1 MAANNKVLG
10 NLVGTKKDGTSALGN
25 SNAGVSIF
33 GILKG
38 TARNNLVGGATAA
51 SVNTIAFN
59 GDEGVEIFG
68 ISASNRVL
76 RNSIFSN
83 ARLGIDL
90 GSDGPTAKDVGD
102 VDTGPNGLQN
112 KPAIASAKTSGGQT
126 TIEGNLTTKPNKTFM
141 VRFFS
146 NPSGEEGKKFI
157 GKKKVTTLRPLS
169 LALREPPSSPL
180 RARWCSNKR
189 RE

>member
-59 GDEGVEIFG
+59 GGEGVEIFG

-146 NPSGEEGKKFI
+146 NPSGEKA
-157 GKKKVTTLRPLS
+157 R
-169 LALREPPSSPL
+169 SS
-180 RARWCSNKR
+180 
-189 RE
+189 

>member
-1 MAANNKVLG
+1 M
-10 NLVGTKKDGTSALGN
+10 
-25 SNAGVSIF
+25 SIF

-112 KPAIASAKTSGGQT
+112 KPAFRRLSVFAGGFALEAAESVCAGEG
-126 TIEGNLTTKPNKTFM
+126 IEDDDVLDLPSRLVDKS
-141 VRFFS
+141 RWSWRHS
-146 NPSGEEGKKFI
+146 NG
-157 GKKKVTTLRPLS
+157 V
-169 LALREPPSSPL
+169 
-180 RARWCSNKR
+180 ARRDTGSWR
-189 RE
+189 R